1 MFVGD
6 HQRGEFR
13 EPAKWLA
20 QRGAELAS
28 GISEA
33 ISAFRDGCCP
43 ALIIVAQSW
52 PGHYSSRE
60 IGQLRRAAPLARFV
74 SLLGSWLEGEART
87 GKPWPSVQR
96 NYWHRWSSRNMDD
109 TRHLLRPATAT
120 DDDRLLASLAVKCG
134 GEPEDANR
142 VIGICATNRETAD
155 SLADLCGQRGWSS
168 LWVGSDRQSAPIGVD
183 LLLLDVAQASDR
195 EIQRVAALKLSLPT
209 TPILALVGF
218 PRSETVDRFLAAG
231 AASVVSKPFL
241 VADLIWQID
250 ALLQPQATSTP

>member
-13 EPAKWLA
+13 DAAQWLA
-20 QRGAELAS
+20 KRGAKLAP

-33 ISAFRDGCCP
+33 ISALRGGFCP
-43 ALIIVAQSW
+43 AVIIVAQSW

-60 IGQLRRAAPLARFV
+60 IGQLHQAAPLARFV

-96 NYWHRWSSRNMDD
+96 NYWHRWSSRNVDD
-109 TRHLLRPATAT
+109 GRHLLRPATAT
-120 DDDRLLASLAVKCG
+120 DDDRLLASLAIESG
-134 GEPEDANR
+134 GESNNANR
-142 VIGICATNRETAD
+142 VIGLCAASRETAD

-168 LWVGSDRQSAPIGVD
+168 LWLGSDRQSAPIGVD
-183 LLLLDVAQASDR
+183 LLLLDVVQARDG

-218 PRSETVDRFLAAG
+218 PRSETVDRFMAVG
-231 AASVVSKPFL
+231 ATAVVSKPFL

-250 ALLQPQATSTP
+250 AVLHPQATLTP